1 MEWKSVRESFLPIF
15 RHGPIENENIVYT
28 AMQMLSADMVSMSNG
43 MLCVVCAQYE
53 KNVNGLRE
61 IRESMGSSEWI
72 LDKEE

>member
-43 MLCVVCAQYE
+43 MLCVVYAQYE
-53 KNVNGLRE
+53 KKRKWLKGNKRVDG
-61 IRESMGSSEWI
+61 
-72 LDKEE
+72 K